1 MTRSWT
7 WYRANQSRVL
17 RWGTILGGFALVQL
31 SVQSLNAVAGF
42 LMVRSL
48 DKPNY
53 AWFTIISG
61 MSAALSVLAD
71 SGIGSAVTS
80 IGGGIWQDKNALSNL
95 ITAALR
101 LRLKM
106 AVLATLLV
114 APLSI
119 WMLLLNGAPLTL
131 ALLLS
136 TIVLVPVWNL
146 STAAVLNVVNRLH
159 SRTWQLQ
166 IADLVPATVRALLTL
181 VLVSSGLISPLTA
194 MLAILISQAVQYA
207 IVRNQVRPFI
217 SEKPDPDS
225 ISQYSKRVLQVIKHL
240 YPNSLF
246 ICFQAQLAAW
256 LISVFATTY
265 EVADFG
271 ALNRLAIIYTLLAAP
286 VLHSIAPAFARARTN
301 QELNAIASI
310 TVVCYL
316 TAIFILTLASYY
328 FGDLILAILGAKYLN
343 LQSVLPL
350 AIATAGLS
358 SLVQGIWELNVARG
372 WTGLSKLIPV
382 ITVTVMFL
390 AGWMIQ
396 PKALQSVLLFQFI
409 ILIPSCC
416 LGFIQLLRGCQLATF
431 QSQ

>member
-1 MTRSWT
+1 M
-7 WYRANQSRVL
+7 
-17 RWGTILGGFALVQL
+17 VQL
-31 SVQSLNAVAGF
+31 IVQALNAVAGF

-71 SGIGSAVTS
+71 SGIGSAVTA
-80 IGGGIWQDKNALSNL
+80 IGGSIWQDKKALSSL
-95 ITAALR
+95 ITAALK

-106 AVLATLLV
+106 AALAALLV
-114 APLSI
+114 APLSV
-119 WMLLLNGAPLTL
+119 WMLMRNNAPLSE
-131 ALLLS
+131 ALIL
-136 TIVLVPVWNL
+136 TVIVLLPIWHL
-146 STAAVLNVVNRLH
+146 STAAVLNVVNRLY

-166 IADLVPATVRALLTL
+166 ITDLAPALIRALLTL
-181 VLVSSGLISPLTA
+181 LLVAVGLISPLTA
-194 MLAILISQAVQYA
+194 VLTLLVSQAIQYL
-207 IVRNQVRPFI
+207 IVHQQVRPYI
-217 SEKPDPDS
+217 SETPDLAA
-225 ISQYSKRVLQVIKHL
+225 IRLYSRRVLTVIKQL
-240 YPNSLF
+240 YPNCLF

-286 VLHSIAPAFARARTN
+286 VLHWIAPAFARARTN
-301 QELNAIASI
+301 QELNTIASI
-310 TVVCYL
+310 TVACYL
-316 TAIFILTLASYY
+316 ATIFILTLVSHY
-328 FGDLILAILGAKYLN
+328 FGEFILAILGAKYLN

-350 AIATAGLS
+350 AIATAGLN
-358 SLVQGIWELNVARG
+358 SLAQGTWELNVARG

-390 AGWMIQ
+390 AGWLIQ
-396 PKALQSVLLFQFI
+396 PNALQSVLLFQFI

-416 LGFIQLLRGCQLATF
+416 LGFIQLLRGCHLATF
-431 QSQ
+431 QNQ